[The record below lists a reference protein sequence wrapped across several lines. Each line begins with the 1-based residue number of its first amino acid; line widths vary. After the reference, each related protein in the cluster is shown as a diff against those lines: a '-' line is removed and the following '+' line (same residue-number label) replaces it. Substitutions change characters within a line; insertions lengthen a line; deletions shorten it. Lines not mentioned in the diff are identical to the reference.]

1 MRLKPKLLNAII
13 LGLTMFLSMQTTCAA
28 CNPLNGHSAKEMW
41 QLLAKKRVAISKK
54 RVVKSK
60 EENLSQG
67 FGA

>member
-28 CNPLNGHSAKEMW
+28 CNPSMAIQQKQVATVG
-41 QLLAKKRVAISKK
+41 KKRVAISKK

-60 EENLSQG
+60 KRT
-67 FGA
+67 

>member
-28 CNPLNGHSAKEMW
+28 CNPSMAIQQKKVATVG
-41 QLLAKKRVAISKK
+41 KKRVAISKK
-54 RVVKSK
+54 ESCQEQ